1 MTATTGQRSDRDQLT
16 DLLRTYADGV
26 DARDWVLARS
36 VFADDAVLD
45 YTSVGVAAGPVDEV
59 LARLADLLAPVTLT
73 HHLLS
78 NHTYEVDG
86 DRATTR
92 VALLNPFVLATD
104 ERTDVLL
111 FGGRYDDRWR
121 RTTDGWRI
129 EHRTHTG
136 TWHAGPIAGGLSSA
150 ALAAATRTGA
160 RTAP

>member
-1 MTATTGQRSDRDQLT
+1 VTASPDRRSEREQLT

-26 DARDWVLARS
+26 DQRDWTLARS
-36 VFADDAVLD
+36 VFTDDAVLD
-45 YTSVGVAAGPVDEV
+45 YSSVGVAAGPVDEV
-59 LARLADLLAPVTLT
+59 LARLATLLGPVTMT
-73 HHLLS
+73 SHLLS
-78 NHTYEVDG
+78 NHAFEVDG

-92 VALLNPFVLATD
+92 VALLNPFVIATD
-104 ERTDVLL
+104 DRTDVLL

-121 RTTDGWRI
+121 RTAAGWRI

-150 ALAAATRTGA
+150 ALATASPDA